1 MSGFDIAWLDLRAPA
16 DRTARNARLLR
27 RAAARLAQVEQPLI
41 VDLGSGTGASVRAL
55 APLLAHPARWRLV
68 DKDPLLLAE
77 AARRCPGVET
87 LAFDL
92 GQGLPPI
99 GGAQLITASAL
110 IDLVSAAWLQ
120 ALATAVTRTGAA
132 LWASLSY
139 DGRLSWTPAHSLDEA
154 VHAAFDSHQQRDKG
168 FGSALGPGGVDQ
180 LEERLVQTGYQVTTA
195 DSAWRLGI
203 GDTAL
208 TLALIDGIAAAVQ
221 ETCRITDADLAAW
234 RRFRRAAAATG
245 TALVGH
251 RDLLAYSATMV

>member
-16 DRTARNARLLR
+16 DRAARDGGLLR
-27 RAAARLAQVEQPLI
+27 RAAARLGQVEQPLI
-41 VDLGSGTGASVRAL
+41 IDLGSGTGASFRAL
-55 APLLAHPARWRLV
+55 GPLLGPTARWRLV

-77 AARRCPGVET
+77 AARRCLRVET

-92 GQGLPPI
+92 GQGPPPI

-120 ALATAVTRTGAA
+120 ALTTAVTRTGAA

-154 VHAAFDSHQQRDKG
+154 VHAAFDSHQHRDKG
-168 FGSALGPGGVDQ
+168 FGAALGPGGVGH
-180 LEERLVQTGYQVTTA
+180 LEERLVQAGYQVATA

-203 GDTAL
+203 ADSAL
-208 TLALIDGIAAAVQ
+208 TLALIDGIAHAVQ
-221 ETCRITDADLAAW
+221 ETCRVTDADLAAW